1 MPIVPPNIDGTLTE
15 LSSAVAAR
23 DLKPGG
29 LFRVLVNGSVIQTF
43 NITTNIQVFGLGST
57 PFRRSD
63 LVTVTQ
69 QVGSETSPPSA
80 AVTVGGVRT
89 ALPSPNLDPRFYVC
103 GAAVLVT
110 ALVPGCDV
118 EVEGRVGGG
127 AWALRGR
134 TTAAAQ
140 SSQLVILATP
150 LVANEELRV
159 RQLAPAAGLTSNW
172 NVSRARPVV
181 LPTPLPAPI
190 FTAPPRACTN
200 MVSLTQTFVGVR
212 VYYSRAG
219 VASGSA
225 VPNAGSVNLFF
236 SGLSLAQ
243 GEAFGALNSLD
254 GCQIQSAE
262 RTQRAV
268 AATPNPPVIIGT
280 LCAGASVVHIGGLV
294 PGAEVQIQQD
304 GVVIGTGYPSAE
316 EAFFFVTPLGAG
328 KSIRARQGLCPSVQW
343 SDLSNLVVT
352 GTTSTALPVP
362 TLDPVYDCSL
372 TARVRNVE
380 PGTRVEILSNI
391 NGTMGVVTV
400 ANNATQADPVDVP
413 LYRKAAS
420 GETLTARVTGCSQAA
435 RTSAGVLVVVA
446 SVRQMNFAPAP
457 EASTTFASLEGAIPG
472 ATVEVFLNGVAVAS
486 AVAAS
491 DVLTVDLPEYLGLL
505 RVDDRLVAYQYFCDS
520 STASPD
526 TTANAVPF
534 KAWRV
539 TNTSL
544 DILAV
549 HSTIFPSG
557 RVLLFGGSEHNHEP
571 KATRNVNA
579 SRLYDPGSNT
589 FTNVGSP
596 NFDLFCCGHA
606 MMADGRMIA
615 AGGTV
620 DYPVDC
626 PPDPDPGSGWH
637 GASGA
642 AIFDDA
648 TASWTTVASMTR
660 FRWYPSLT
668 MLADGRVLVSGGQT
682 GTPVGGSPG
691 AYDGSQWEIFNG
703 STWSNLPGTQNG
715 QYYARLL
722 VVPGGVL
729 DNLNS
734 TAGTLRPAIV
744 NVATGARTDL
754 AIYPVQATQLDPKF
768 NGFNYGVVLLPITRT
783 TTTPEAIFVGGT
795 LEFARTLRMA
805 VGQVW
810 GVIGL
815 NNNNRSDSTTVYA
828 ADGTLILIGGG
839 ANRLGD
845 SATPGADPL
854 EAELFAPIPRTFS
867 VAEPMA
873 KRRKYHSGGVLL
885 RDGRVLVYG
894 GQKAPPL
901 GNYLGN
907 GSGGCAQWRK
917 NPALPTCDANIYE
930 IEDFRPNYFR
940 VGARPTISFAPS
952 VVVRGTAIDVGTP
965 QAWDVREGYLIRLA
979 SFTHGGSTDL
989 RCLQLDIGS
998 RGPGIVR
1005 FNGTPT
1011 SPELAVAGFYFLFL
1025 VRNSGAVSAGW
1036 PIRIPL

>member
-1 MPIVPPNIDGTLTE
+1 
-15 LSSAVAAR
+15 
-23 DLKPGG
+23 
-29 LFRVLVNGSVIQTF
+29 
-43 NITTNIQVFGLGST
+43 
-57 PFRRSD
+57 
-63 LVTVTQ
+63 
-69 QVGSETSPPSA
+69 
-80 AVTVGGVRT
+80 
-89 ALPSPNLDPRFYVC
+89 
-103 GAAVLVT
+103 
-110 ALVPGCDV
+110 
-118 EVEGRVGGG
+118 
-127 AWALRGR
+127 
-134 TTAAAQ
+134 
-140 SSQLVILATP
+140 
-150 LVANEELRV
+150 
-159 RQLAPAAGLTSNW
+159 
-172 NVSRARPVV
+172 
-181 LPTPLPAPI
+181 
-190 FTAPPRACTN
+190 
-200 MVSLTQTFVGVR
+200 
-212 VYYSRAG
+212 
-219 VASGSA
+219 
-225 VPNAGSVNLFF
+225 
-236 SGLSLAQ
+236 
-243 GEAFGALNSLD
+243 
-254 GCQIQSAE
+254 
-262 RTQRAV
+262 
-268 AATPNPPVIIGT
+268 
-280 LCAGASVVHIGGLV
+280 
-294 PGAEVQIQQD
+294 
-304 GVVIGTGYPSAE
+304 
-316 EAFFFVTPLGAG
+316 
-328 KSIRARQGLCPSVQW
+328 
-343 SDLSNLVVT
+343 
-352 GTTSTALPVP
+352 LPVP

-380 PGTRVEILSNI
+380 PGTRVEILSNL

-400 ANNATQADPVDVP
+400 AANATQADPVDVP
-413 LYRKAAS
+413 LYRKAAT

-446 SVRQMNFAPAP
+446 SVRQMNFAPTP
-457 EASTTFASLEGAIPG
+457 EASTTFVSLEGAIPG
-472 ATVEVFLNGVAVAS
+472 ATVEVFLNGVGVAS
-486 AVAAS
+486 TVAAS

-526 TTANAVPF
+526 ATANAVPF
-534 KAWRV
+534 KAWRI

-579 SRLYDPGSNT
+579 SRLYDPVSNT

-606 MMADGRMIA
+606 MMADGRLMV

-620 DYPVDC
+620 DYPVDS

-648 TASWTTVASMTR
+648 TASWTTVPSMTR

-703 STWSNLPGTQNG
+703 STWSNLPGPTNNG
-715 QYYARLL
+715 QFYTRLL

-729 DNLNS
+729 DNLGGG
-734 TAGTLRPAIV
+734 GTSVRSQIV
-744 NVATGARTDL
+744 NVGTGLRTDL
-754 AIYPVQATQLDPKF
+754 AAYPAPQAAAF

-783 TTTPEAIFVGGT
+783 TTTPEAMFVGGT
-795 LEFARTLRMA
+795 LGAARTLRLA
-805 VGQVW
+805 VGQAW
-810 GVIGL
+810 GEIAITL
-815 NNNNRSDSTTVYA
+815 KNRSDSTTLFA
-828 ADGTLILIGGG
+828 ADGTLVLTGGG
-839 ANRLGD
+839 ADREND
-845 SATPGADPL
+845 SADPNVDPL
-854 EAELFAPIPRTFS
+854 QVEQFSPTTRTFALAE
-867 VAEPMA
+867 VAA

-917 NPALPTCDANIYE
+917 NPPLPTCDANIYE
-930 IEDFRPNYFR
+930 IEDFRPTYFR
-940 VGARPTISFAPS
+940 VGARPAISFAPS

-965 QAWDVREGYLIRLA
+965 QAWDIREGYLIRLA

-1025 VRNSGAVSAGW
+1025 VRSSGAVSTGW
-1036 PIRIPL
+1036 PIRIPA